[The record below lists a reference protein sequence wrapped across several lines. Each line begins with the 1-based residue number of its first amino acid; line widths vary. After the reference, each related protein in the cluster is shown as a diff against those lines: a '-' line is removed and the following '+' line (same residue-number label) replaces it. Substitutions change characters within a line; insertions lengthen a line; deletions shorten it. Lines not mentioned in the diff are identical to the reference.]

1 MSANGGKKS
10 WMLPAVV
17 GLGVLAAQ
25 LGLVAVAGT
34 DVPFQDQWD
43 VEGRGLYPAW
53 LDGTLRAGDL
63 LRAHNE
69 HRIAWTHLLN
79 LGLFAVSGQW
89 DPLVQRVAGAMLRA
103 ASAAGLVWLLGKN
116 LGVKARAG
124 VAVGVGLA
132 FLPVLAW
139 HNVLWGFQSSVYF
152 VILFSLGALALL
164 GAPEISG
171 RRRVAGLGMGV
182 AALLAMGAGA
192 FVPVALLG
200 LAAVRAGE
208 RRSVTRETLNDVW
221 PALILL
227 AAALALRGEVPENA
241 TQRAGSA
248 AQFFATLGHVLAWPH
263 VEQPWAAV
271 AMNAPLALVVIGRMA
286 GRRRGRAGEDFAVLL
301 GGWAWAGALATA
313 WARGG
318 SDEFAAGV
326 PSRYAD
332 FFGLLLI
339 ANAWCAVALIAEAP
353 EPRRQSA
360 RWIAGAWGAFLLIG
374 WLGLSTQML
383 RRVILP
389 RARDREAPVRLV
401 REFQRTGDAGVFAGQ
416 PRLLV
421 PHPNVESVRVVLAD
435 PRMAGRLP
443 PSLQPERPMGS
454 WSRAVR
460 WLLGRQ

>member
-1 MSANGGKKS
+1 
-10 WMLPAVV
+10 MLPVVV

-25 LGLVAVAGT
+25 LALVGVAGT

-43 VEGRGLYPAW
+43 AEGRGLYPAW

-69 HRIAWTHLLN
+69 HRIAWTQLLN
-79 LGLFAVSGQW
+79 LGLFAVNGQW
-89 DPLVQRVAGAMLRA
+89 DPLVQMAAGAMLRA

-116 LGVKARAG
+116 LGAKARAL
-124 VAVGVGLA
+124 VAAGVGLA

-139 HNVLWGFQSSVYF
+139 HNALWGFQSSVYF
-152 VILFSLGALALL
+152 VMLFSLGALALL

-171 RRRVAGLGMGV
+171 WRRVAGLGVGA

-208 RRSVTRETLNDVW
+208 RRSVTRGTWNDVW

-241 TQRAGSA
+241 AQRAGSA
-248 AQFFATLGHVLAWPH
+248 GQFFATLGRVLAWPH
-263 VEQPWAAV
+263 VEQPWAALGL
-271 AMNAPLALVVIGRMA
+271 NAPLALVVVGRMV
-286 GRRRGRAGEDFAVLL
+286 GRRRAGAGEDFAVLL

-318 SDEFAAGV
+318 SAEFAAGV

-332 FFGLLLI
+332 FFSLLLI
-339 ANAWCAVALIAEAP
+339 VNTWCVVALAAAAAET
-353 EPRRQSA
+353 RRQSA

-383 RRVILP
+383 RRVIMP
-389 RARDREAPVRLV
+389 RARDRQAPVRLV
-401 REFQRTGDAGVFAGQ
+401 REFQRTGDAGVFTGQ

-421 PHPNVESVRVVLAD
+421 PHPNAEAVRVVLED

-443 PSLQPERPMGS
+443 PSLQPERPMGPL
-454 WSRAVR
+454 SRTVR
-460 WLLGRQ
+460 WMLGRQ